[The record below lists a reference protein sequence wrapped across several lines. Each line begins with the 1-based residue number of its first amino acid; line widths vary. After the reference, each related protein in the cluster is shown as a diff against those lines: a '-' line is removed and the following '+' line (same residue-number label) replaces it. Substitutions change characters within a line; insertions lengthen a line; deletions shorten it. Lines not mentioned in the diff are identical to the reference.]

1 MKKEDWDYIS
11 EHWGNPEESV
21 LEKIASIK
29 EEDSLTTS
37 NYEAKIK
44 EKDDEIAKLNQQNI
58 DLNKTNMNLILRLT
72 EPGANIGSNPEPE
85 RVAADIN
92 DLDAFIK
99 EG

>member
-11 EHWGNPEESV
+11 EHWGNSEESV
-21 LEKIASIK
+21 LERIASIK

-72 EPGANIGSNPEPE
+72 EPGSNIGNDPEPE

-92 DLDAFIK
+92 DLDAFIR